1 VALFASGIQRGC
13 INEAVSM
20 SNAEYSGARA
30 SVHGSVLEV
39 SVTIQ
44 NRSRETWTPENFSLG
59 WQFFDPQSNRFI
71 EEGAWTPV
79 DRDVPPGATANF
91 EVSIPFPPEAG
102 AYEIYLSHI
111 QPSGGWAYTRGEPF
125 LRILVEAAVEGIDG
139 HLRILAQE
147 ITTVR
152 SLRWRRIWAAL
163 PRLFATPVRTI
174 AQNHR
179 LIRSMARRDIL
190 ARYRGSFG
198 DVFWTV
204 LNPLLLMSTY
214 FFVFGI
220 VLQSRF
226 GADQSRTGFALYFL
240 AGMLPWLAFSEPVGR
255 AASVILEHRNFVK
268 KLVFPLDTLP
278 VNQVVSG
285 LVTELFGAGV
295 FIAGLLIIRHAV
307 PATVLWL
314 PVLLIPQLLFT
325 LGVCWF
331 LAALGVYM
339 RDLGQ
344 IMALVLTIWF
354 FITPICYQESTNLSP
369 VILAVMRKNPLYILV
384 RGYRAVFLEGHAPEF
399 LPVVKLWA
407 IALVFFFL
415 GHVWF
420 YRLRKSFADVI

>member
-1 VALFASGIQRGC
+1 
-13 INEAVSM
+13 M
-20 SNAEYSGARA
+20 SSAEYRDARV
-30 SVHGSVLEV
+30 SVHESVLEV
-39 SVTIQ
+39 SLSIE
-44 NRSRETWTPENFSLG
+44 NRSRETWTPEDFSLG
-59 WQFFDPQSNRFI
+59 WQFYDPQSNRFI
-71 EEGAWTPV
+71 EEGAWLPV
-79 DRDVPPGATANF
+79 AADVSPGGSANF
-91 EVSIPFPPEAG
+91 EISIPFPPEPG

-111 QPSGGWAYTRGEPF
+111 QPSTGWAYALGEPF
-125 LRILVEAAVEGIDG
+125 LRIVVEAAREETGG
-139 HLRILAQE
+139 QLRVLTQE
-147 ITTVR
+147 ITTLG

-163 PRLFATPVRTI
+163 PGLFATPVRTI

-204 LNPLLLMSTY
+204 LNPLLLMTTY

-295 FIAGLLIIRHAV
+295 FIAGLLIVRHAV
-307 PATVLWL
+307 PATILWL
-314 PVLLIPQLLFT
+314 PVLLVPQLLFT

-344 IMALVLTIWF
+344 IMALVLTMWF

-369 VILAVMRKNPLYILV
+369 AISAVMRQNPLYVLV
-384 RGYRAVFLEGHAPEF
+384 RGYRAVFLEGHAPEL
-399 LPVVKLWA
+399 LPLVKLWA
-407 IALVFFFL
+407 IALALFFL

>member
-1 VALFASGIQRGC
+1 MKVQVRVEGDILR
-13 INEAVSM
+13 VS
-20 SNAEYSGARA
+20 AA
-30 SVHGSVLEV
+30 
-39 SVTIQ
+39 IQ
-44 NRSRETWTPENFSLG
+44 NESREKWTAETFSLG
-59 WQFFDPQSNRFI
+59 WQLYDPKSSVFI

-79 DRDVPPGATANF
+79 AADVPPGASATF
-91 EVSIPFPPEAG
+91 EIGIPFPPDSG
-102 AYEIYLSHI
+102 AYEVYVSTI
-111 QPSGGWAYTRGEPF
+111 QPPDGWAYARGERF
-125 LRILVEAAVEGIDG
+125 LHIGVEAADGQLRILN
-139 HLRILAQE
+139 QE

-152 SLRWRRIWAAL
+152 SLRWRRFWTAL
-163 PRLFATPVRTI
+163 PKLVSSPVQAV

-204 LNPLLLMSTY
+204 LNPLLLMATY

-220 VLQSRF
+220 VLRRP
-226 GADQSRTGFALYFL
+226 DQSRTAFALYFL

-255 AASVILEHRNFVK
+255 AAYVILEHRNFVK

-285 LVTELFGAGV
+285 LVTELFGAAIFV
-295 FIAGLLIIRHAV
+295 AALLIIRHSV
-307 PATVLWL
+307 PAAVLWL
-314 PVLLIPQLLFT
+314 PALLIPQLMFT
-325 LGVCWF
+325 LGICWF

-354 FITPICYQESTNLSP
+354 FVTPICYPESTNLSP
-369 VILAVMRKNPLYILV
+369 LIAGVMRQNPLYVLV
-384 RGYRAVFLEGHAPEF
+384 RGYRAVFLDGHAPELF
-399 LPVVKLWA
+399 PLLRLWA
-407 IALVFFFL
+407 VALVLFFL

-420 YRLRKSFADVI
+420 YRLRKNFADVI

>member
-1 VALFASGIQRGC
+1 MSATYRDVKLRVQGALLEIS
-13 INEAVSM
+13 AVVE
-20 SNAEYSGARA
+20 NK
-30 SVHGSVLEV
+30 
-39 SVTIQ
+39 
-44 NRSRETWTPENFSLG
+44 SRQTWTPGNFSLG
-59 WQFFDPQSNRFI
+59 WQLYDPQTSLFI

-79 DRDVPPGATANF
+79 PADVPPDSSAQFDIA
-91 EVSIPFPPEAG
+91 IPFPPDSG
-102 AYEIYLSHI
+102 AYEVYLSPI
-111 QPSGGWAYTRGEPF
+111 QPPNGWAYARGEPF
-125 LRILVEAAVEGIDG
+125 LRIAVETVDG
-139 HLRILAQE
+139 QLRILKHE
-147 ITTVR
+147 MTTLR
-152 SLRWRRIWAAL
+152 WLRWRRMWVAL
-163 PRLFATPVRTI
+163 PKLIASPVRTVV
-174 AQNHR
+174 QNHR

-198 DVFWTV
+198 DVFWTI

-220 VLQSRF
+220 ILQTRF
-226 GADQSRTGFALYFL
+226 GPDQSRTGFALYFL

-285 LVTELFGAGV
+285 LVTELFGAAV
-295 FIAGLLIIRHAV
+295 FVAGLLIVRHAV

-314 PVLLIPQLLFT
+314 PVLIIPQLLFT

-344 IMALVLTIWF
+344 IMALVLTLWF
-354 FITPICYQESTNLSP
+354 FITPICYPESAKLSP
-369 VILAVMRKNPLYILV
+369 AISAVMRQNPLYVLV
-384 RGYRAVFLEGHAPEF
+384 RGYRAVFLEGHAPELF
-399 LPVVKLWA
+399 PLLKLWA
-407 IALVFFFL
+407 IALALFFL

-420 YRLRKSFADVI
+420 YRLRKSFPDVI

>member
-1 VALFASGIQRGC
+1 MSLV
-13 INEAVSM
+13 VSM
-20 SNAEYSGARA
+20 SYRDIRVQAR
-30 SVHGSVLEV
+30 GSVLEA
-39 SVTIQ
+39 SLAIE
-44 NRSRETWTPENFSLG
+44 NKSRQTWTNQNFSLG
-59 WQFFDPQSNRFI
+59 WQFFDPQSNRFL

-79 DRDVPPGATANF
+79 AGDVAPGQAAKF
-91 EVSIPFPPEAG
+91 ELSIPVPDAG
-102 AYEIYLSHI
+102 AYEIYVSHI
-111 QPSGGWAYTRGEPF
+111 QPPASWAYARGEPF
-125 LRILVEAAVEGIDG
+125 LRILVEASEGG
-139 HLRILAQE
+139 LQVVAQE
-147 ITTVR
+147 IATLR
-152 SLRWRRIWAAL
+152 SLRWRRIRAAL
-163 PRLFATPVRTI
+163 PRLFASPVRTI

-198 DVFWTV
+198 DFFWTI
-204 LNPLLLMSTY
+204 LNPLLLMATY

-220 VLQSRF
+220 VLQNRY
-226 GADQSRTGFALYFL
+226 GADQSRTGFALYFI

-278 VNQVVSG
+278 VNHVLAG

-295 FIAGLLIIRHAV
+295 FIAALLIIRHTV
-307 PATVLWL
+307 PAAVLWL
-314 PVLLIPQLLFT
+314 PVLLVPQLLFT
-325 LGVCWF
+325 LGLCWF

-369 VILAVMRKNPLYILV
+369 AVLAVMRQNPLYTLV
-384 RGYRAVFLEGHAPEF
+384 RGYRAVFLEGHAPEL
-399 LPVVKLWA
+399 LPLVKLWV
-407 IALVFFFL
+407 IALALFFL

>member
-1 VALFASGIQRGC
+1 MSEYRSVQVRAQGAALR
-13 INEAVSM
+13 VSFD
-20 SNAEYSGARA
+20 
-30 SVHGSVLEV
+30 
-39 SVTIQ
+39 IQ
-44 NRSRETWTPENFSLG
+44 NNSREAWTAENFSAGYQL
-59 WQFFDPQSNRFI
+59 FDPQTDFFI

-79 DRDVPPGATANF
+79 ARDVQPRGTANF
-91 EVSIPFPPEAG
+91 EIAIPFHPEPG
-102 AYEIYLSHI
+102 AYDVYVSHI
-111 QPSGGWAYTRGEPF
+111 QPSSGWAYARGGAF
-125 LRILVEAAVEGIDG
+125 LRILVEVSDG
-139 HLRILAQE
+139 EVRILEHE

-152 SLRWRRIWAAL
+152 SLRLRRACAAL
-163 PRLFATPVRTI
+163 PKMFSSPVRTI

-220 VLQSRF
+220 VLRTRF
-226 GADQSRTGFALYFL
+226 GPDQSRTAFALYFL

-278 VNQVVSG
+278 VNQVLAG
-285 LVTELFGAGV
+285 LITEFFGALV
-295 FIAGLLIIRHAV
+295 FVAALLILRHTV
-307 PATVLWL
+307 PAAVLWL
-314 PVLLIPQLLFT
+314 PVLLVPQLLFT
-325 LGVCWF
+325 LGICWF

-344 IMALVLTIWF
+344 IMALVLTLWF
-354 FITPICYQESTNLSP
+354 FITPICYPESTSLSP
-369 VILAVMRKNPLYILV
+369 AITAVMRQNPLYVLV
-384 RGYRAVFLEGHAPEF
+384 RGYRAVFLEGHAPEPF
-399 LPVVKLWA
+399 PLVKLWI
-407 IALVFFFL
+407 IALVLFFL

-420 YRLRKSFADVI
+420 ARLRKSFADVI

>member
-1 VALFASGIQRGC
+1 MSLV
-13 INEAVSM
+13 VSM
-20 SNAEYSGARA
+20 SYRDIRVQAR
-30 SVHGSVLEV
+30 GSVLEA
-39 SVTIQ
+39 SLAIE
-44 NRSRETWTPENFSLG
+44 NKSRQTWTNQNFSLG
-59 WQFFDPQSNRFI
+59 WQFFDPQSNRFL

-79 DRDVPPGATANF
+79 AGDVAPGEAARF
-91 EVSIPFPPEAG
+91 ELSIPVPDAG
-102 AYEIYLSHI
+102 AYEIYVSHI
-111 QPSGGWAYTRGEPF
+111 QPPASWAYARGEPF
-125 LRILVEAAVEGIDG
+125 LRILVQASEGR
-139 HLRILAQE
+139 LQVVAQE
-147 ITTVR
+147 MATLR
-152 SLRWRRIWAAL
+152 SLRWRRIRAAL
-163 PRLFATPVRTI
+163 PRLFASPVRTI

-198 DVFWTV
+198 DFFWTI
-204 LNPLLLMSTY
+204 LNPLLLMATY

-220 VLQSRF
+220 VLQNRY
-226 GADQSRTGFALYFL
+226 GADQSRTGFALYFI

-278 VNQVVSG
+278 VNHVLAG

-295 FIAGLLIIRHAV
+295 FIVALLIIRHTV
-307 PATVLWL
+307 PAAVLWL
-314 PVLLIPQLLFT
+314 PVLLVPQLLFT
-325 LGVCWF
+325 LGLCWF

-369 VILAVMRKNPLYILV
+369 AVLAVMRQNPLYTLV
-384 RGYRAVFLEGHAPEF
+384 RGYRAVFLEGHAPEL
-399 LPVVKLWA
+399 LPLVKLWV
-407 IALVFFFL
+407 IALALFFL